1 MIVAI
6 GAALLGAV
14 SGSLGTY
21 AVLRRQSLLG
31 DAISHAALPGVAIAF
46 LLTGSK
52 TPLILV
58 LGAALAGWLG
68 TLLILSIVRLTRI
81 KYDSALGIV
90 LSTFFGFGLVL
101 HTLIQRTGNANQA
114 GLDTFLFGQAATVLE
129 SDVLTIG
136 ILGGVAI
143 IIMFVFWKELKLL
156 VFDEGFAAS
165 LGFPIRVLDILLTS
179 LLVIAIVLG
188 LQAVGAVLMS
198 AMLVAPAVAA
208 RQWTNKLSLMMFL
221 AACFGAL
228 AGRTKLVKED
238 AAIGLTFPA
247 LFSIGVI
254 LISKFAG
261 SVHLDMDAVLLGEL
275 AYAHLN
281 RLEVFGYNLGPVSLY
296 VMGTILLLNLA
307 FILLFYK
314 ELKLAT
320 FDASLAAALG
330 FAPTLIHYGLMTL
343 VSVTTVGAFDAVG
356 SILVVALI
364 AGPPATA
371 YLITNR
377 LSVMLTL
384 SAVIGSVNAVS
395 GYWVAYLFDVSIA
408 GSIATMTLLV
418 FGLVFLVVPS
428 RGLIAIARRRTRQKW
443 EFAQTMLVIHLFNHE
458 GLPEAEAE
466 SEIAHLHEHLRWD
479 PEFAT
484 HVVKY
489 ALNNR
494 CVSQEETLLTL
505 TEHGRA
511 VAQQALVQ

>member
-1 MIVAI
+1 MANLSILIHLDYTLMIVAI

-114 GLDTFLFGQAATVLE
+114 GLDTFLFGQAATILE

-143 IIMFVFWKELKLL
+143 IIMIVFWKELKLL

-228 AGRTKLVKED
+228 AG
-238 AAIGLTFPA
+238 
-247 LFSIGVI
+247 
-254 LISKFAG
+254 
-261 SVHLDMDAVLLGEL
+261 
-275 AYAHLN
+275 
-281 RLEVFGYNLGPVSLY
+281 VS
-296 VMGTILLLNLA
+296 GTIISSSASRIPTGPTIVLC
-307 FILLFYK
+307 
-314 ELKLAT
+314 AT
-320 FDASLAAALG
+320 VVVGLSIA
-330 FAPTLIHYGLMTL
+330 FAP
-343 VSVTTVGAFDAVG
+343 
-356 SILVVALI
+356 
-364 AGPPATA
+364 
-371 YLITNR
+371 N
-377 LSVMLTL
+377 
-384 SAVIGSVNAVS
+384 
-395 GYWVAYLFDVSIA
+395 
-408 GSIATMTLLV
+408 
-418 FGLVFLVVPS
+418 
-428 RGLIAIARRRTRQKW
+428 RGLLWDWLRHQRNKQ
-443 EFAQTMLVIHLFNHE
+443 
-458 GLPEAEAE
+458 GLKVATDRLLKHPQRG
-466 SEIAHLHEHLRWD
+466 SE
-479 PEFAT
+479 
-484 HVVKY
+484 
-489 ALNNR
+489 
-494 CVSQEETLLTL
+494 
-505 TEHGRA
+505 
-511 VAQQALVQ
+511 

>member
-1 MIVAI
+1 MANLSILIHLDYTLMIVAI

-208 RQWTNKLSLMMFL
+208 RQWTNKLNLMMFL

-228 AGRTKLVKED
+228 AG
-238 AAIGLTFPA
+238 
-247 LFSIGVI
+247 
-254 LISKFAG
+254 
-261 SVHLDMDAVLLGEL
+261 
-275 AYAHLN
+275 
-281 RLEVFGYNLGPVSLY
+281 VS
-296 VMGTILLLNLA
+296 GTIISSSASRIPTGPTIVLC
-307 FILLFYK
+307 
-314 ELKLAT
+314 AT
-320 FDASLAAALG
+320 VVVGLSIA
-330 FAPTLIHYGLMTL
+330 FAP
-343 VSVTTVGAFDAVG
+343 
-356 SILVVALI
+356 
-364 AGPPATA
+364 
-371 YLITNR
+371 N
-377 LSVMLTL
+377 
-384 SAVIGSVNAVS
+384 
-395 GYWVAYLFDVSIA
+395 
-408 GSIATMTLLV
+408 
-418 FGLVFLVVPS
+418 
-428 RGLIAIARRRTRQKW
+428 RGLLWDWLRHQRNKQ
-443 EFAQTMLVIHLFNHE
+443 
-458 GLPEAEAE
+458 GLKVAADRLLKYPQRG
-466 SEIAHLHEHLRWD
+466 SE
-479 PEFAT
+479 
-484 HVVKY
+484 
-489 ALNNR
+489 
-494 CVSQEETLLTL
+494 
-505 TEHGRA
+505 
-511 VAQQALVQ
+511 

>member
-1 MIVAI
+1 MANLSILTHLDYTLMIVSI

-228 AGRTKLVKED
+228 AG
-238 AAIGLTFPA
+238 
-247 LFSIGVI
+247 
-254 LISKFAG
+254 
-261 SVHLDMDAVLLGEL
+261 
-275 AYAHLN
+275 
-281 RLEVFGYNLGPVSLY
+281 VS
-296 VMGTILLLNLA
+296 GTIISSSASRIPTGPTIVLC
-307 FILLFYK
+307 
-314 ELKLAT
+314 AT
-320 FDASLAAALG
+320 VVVGLSIA
-330 FAPTLIHYGLMTL
+330 FAP
-343 VSVTTVGAFDAVG
+343 
-356 SILVVALI
+356 
-364 AGPPATA
+364 
-371 YLITNR
+371 N
-377 LSVMLTL
+377 
-384 SAVIGSVNAVS
+384 
-395 GYWVAYLFDVSIA
+395 
-408 GSIATMTLLV
+408 
-418 FGLVFLVVPS
+418 
-428 RGLIAIARRRTRQKW
+428 RGLLWDWLRHQRNKQSLKVATDRLLKQPQR
-443 EFAQTMLVIHLFNHE
+443 
-458 GLPEAEAE
+458 G
-466 SEIAHLHEHLRWD
+466 SE
-479 PEFAT
+479 
-484 HVVKY
+484 
-489 ALNNR
+489 
-494 CVSQEETLLTL
+494 
-505 TEHGRA
+505 
-511 VAQQALVQ
+511 

>member
-1 MIVAI
+1 MANLSILIHLDYTLMIVAI

-228 AGRTKLVKED
+228 AG
-238 AAIGLTFPA
+238 
-247 LFSIGVI
+247 
-254 LISKFAG
+254 
-261 SVHLDMDAVLLGEL
+261 
-275 AYAHLN
+275 
-281 RLEVFGYNLGPVSLY
+281 VS
-296 VMGTILLLNLA
+296 GTIISSSASRIPTGPTIVLC
-307 FILLFYK
+307 
-314 ELKLAT
+314 AT
-320 FDASLAAALG
+320 VVVGLSIA
-330 FAPTLIHYGLMTL
+330 FAP
-343 VSVTTVGAFDAVG
+343 
-356 SILVVALI
+356 
-364 AGPPATA
+364 
-371 YLITNR
+371 N
-377 LSVMLTL
+377 
-384 SAVIGSVNAVS
+384 
-395 GYWVAYLFDVSIA
+395 
-408 GSIATMTLLV
+408 
-418 FGLVFLVVPS
+418 
-428 RGLIAIARRRTRQKW
+428 RGLLWDWLRHQRNKQNLKVATDRLLKHPQR
-443 EFAQTMLVIHLFNHE
+443 
-458 GLPEAEAE
+458 G
-466 SEIAHLHEHLRWD
+466 SE
-479 PEFAT
+479 
-484 HVVKY
+484 
-489 ALNNR
+489 
-494 CVSQEETLLTL
+494 
-505 TEHGRA
+505 
-511 VAQQALVQ
+511 